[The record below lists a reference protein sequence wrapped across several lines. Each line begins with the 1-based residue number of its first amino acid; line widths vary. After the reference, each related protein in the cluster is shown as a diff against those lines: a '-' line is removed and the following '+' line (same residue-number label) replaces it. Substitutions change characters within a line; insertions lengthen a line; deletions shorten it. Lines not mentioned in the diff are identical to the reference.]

1 MNKNLYFIAAAA
13 LAFAAC
19 SNEEIKID
27 QPQGAEVEIGF
38 ETFTEA
44 QTRATENNDKA
55 YAWNLEDHHTTFD
68 VWSTKLVA
76 SEYAAVHGDGA
87 NDNAGVKV
95 EWKKATESA
104 ASESWVP
111 GAKKYWDKAATSYRF
126 FAAAPSSS
134 NWKIKNGKNASNAVT
149 TAYENAY
156 LTYSGFTLAGTNIA
170 VLENLKYTQTEI
182 DAAKAIV
189 NASGY
194 VSGSN
199 TAAETVVQKTTTD
212 VKIANAYT
220 EVKTSTEDK
229 GYKKSWKGITNGDV
243 DLMIAAACE
252 KTGISGY
259 TNSSSDQTVQLNF
272 IHILSRLNV
281 AFKKSTA
288 LDGAVVK
295 VTDFKVCN
303 LVKGGDFDESKEAA
317 DGGKKISRWT
327 PLANNAAANLGSI
340 QGIYGNQELS
350 SSVAYYT
357 VQSLVIPQEVAVEA
371 INRNGTNVSAT
382 AAPYIIVKYTVDGEA
397 YSAHINLATAFGI
410 AGTNKLAFNEGW
422 QNNLT
427 VTLDALEILFDASTS
442 EWADDTT
449 KEYKVN

>member
-1 MNKNLYFIAAAA
+1 MKKNYYFIAAAA

-19 SNEEIKID
+19 SNEEILVD
-27 QPQGAEVEIGF
+27 NGQQSGSEVEIGF

-44 QTRATENNDKA
+44 QTRATENNDKT

-76 SEYAAVHGDGA
+76 GEYAAVHGDGA
-87 NDNAGVKV
+87 KDNAGVKV

-156 LTYSGFTLAGTNIA
+156 LTYSGFTLAGTN
-170 VLENLKYTQTEI
+170 LTET
-182 DAAKAIV
+182 
-189 NASGY
+189 S
-194 VSGSN
+194 
-199 TAAETVVQKTTTD
+199 
-212 VKIANAYT
+212 AYT
-220 EVKTSTEDK
+220 EIKTDAK
-229 GYKKSWKGITNGDV
+229 DNGYKKSWKGITNGDV
-243 DLMIAAACE
+243 DLMIAARCE
-252 KTGISGY
+252 KTGISSI
-259 TNSSSDQTVQLNF
+259 TASDQTVQLNF

-281 AFKKSTA
+281 AFKKSSV

-303 LVKGGDFDESKEAA
+303 LVKGGDFDESKATA
-317 DGGKKISRWT
+317 NGGKMTTRWT
-327 PLANNAAANLGSI
+327 PLVNTDKANLLTI
-340 QGIYGNQELS
+340 QGVYKDADLS
-350 SSVAYYT
+350 SETAYYT
-357 VQSLVIPQEVAVEA
+357 IQSLVIPQNVAHA
-371 INRNGTNVSAT
+371 SLTRNGTDVTDTS
-382 AAPYIIVKYTVDGEA
+382 APYIIVKYTIESEPYVA
-397 YSAHINLATAFGI
+397 YINLAAAFGMD
-410 AGTNKLAFNEGW
+410 GTEGKTSVAFNEGW

-449 KEYKVN
+449 KEYEVN